1 MASPTPRTK
10 FLFMHL
16 ADPNKAP
23 VKGSGR
29 SKSEVGRMMQRP
41 AGQEDLGDHE
51 VLSGAE
57 IDPVLRN
64 ILGMGGGGRL
74 RDVEEEEEE
83 DEEDEEGEDEDE
95 DGEEGEDEDDEEEGE
110 DEEGEEEDEAESDSD
125 DSRVRR
131 RGGGMRPRSSRQ
143 VVRGGRHARSLRSA
157 WGYGRV
163 SGGGVDDYDD
173 NDDDNLGSSSAAASL
188 ELNRRI
194 LSAAG
199 ISASKT
205 SVFASAPGS
214 SSSAAAPGANLFGHH
229 HQQQQQPPSSA
240 LVPAAATYSAKRAVL
255 KEEREKKI
263 EKRMMEMVH
272 KGSMPPE
279 LLLDEELARGSK
291 MDADNFEDDPDAYD
305 TDELLG
311 SDASSIS
318 STDEER
324 DDEEVCARRDRRR
337 AKRRSKKS
345 KVLRRRKRDAWN
357 KKRRDIELA
366 KSRYYDDMID
376 QLVIDNPALRPPHV
390 SADLETKRSFVDR
403 ATAENMTRSKIEQMA
418 RWIRLVAVVVEN
430 LGMISG
436 FLMLD
441 GLSAAIDQELRKPE
455 MQPIIA
461 QLARKYLRRGPSSP
475 EWALAI
481 MFLGSVGTIHAINVR
496 NHEAQQSS
504 AGNGSATGPGSSKFG
519 KFFAG
524 ATKIAKAMGFF
535 GGGGG
540 EGGGGGGGG
549 GGNGSGSGSGS
560 GGGAVTV
567 GGGGAL
573 AEQERLAA
581 ARNINSRYTP
591 VPQQKQ
597 RAAPAQIQPPAPST
611 GRQAPSPSSSSE
623 DDDDQDISL
632 SAAPWNQ

>member
-1 MASPTPRTK
+1 MSVASPTPRTK

-23 VKGSGR
+23 VKGEGR
-29 SKSEVGRMMQRP
+29 RRSEVGRMLRRP
-41 AGQEDLGDHE
+41 AGQEDLGDFN
-51 VLSGAE
+51 GAE

-64 ILGMGGGGRL
+64 ILGFGGGG
-74 RDVEEEEEE
+74 DGGGGEGMAGEDGEDGVEDDGGEDDGGEE
-83 DEEDEEGEDEDE
+83 DEVDDE
-95 DGEEGEDEDDEEEGE
+95 DGQGADEEFDDEQE
-110 DEEGEEEDEAESDSD
+110 DTSD
-125 DSRVRR
+125 DEGSGSRMGSG
-131 RGGGMRPRSSRQ
+131 RGNGG
-143 VVRGGRHARSLRSA
+143 
-157 WGYGRV
+157 V
-163 SGGGVDDYDD
+163 SGSRNVSRMQKG
-173 NDDDNLGSSSAAASL
+173 LRHGSSSRHSAPRGMRRVWGSRHFDDENSRMSSPLRGGPARF
-188 ELNRRI
+188 ELDRRI

-199 ISASKT
+199 IHATGTISS
-205 SVFASAPGS
+205 SASAPKTLALFGNSRSHGS
-214 SSSAAAPGANLFGHH
+214 SHDSPA
-229 HQQQQQPPSSA
+229 
-240 LVPAAATYSAKRAVL
+240 PAASQERSEVHGMSYSSKRAAL
-255 KEEREKKI
+255 KEDREKKI
-263 EKRMMEMVH
+263 EKRMLEMVH

-291 MDADNFEDDPDAYD
+291 MDADTFEGDPDAYD

-311 SDASSIS
+311 SDVSSIS
-318 STDEER
+318 STDEEN
-324 DDEEVCARRDRRR
+324 DSEEVCARRDRRR

-345 KVLRRRKRDAWN
+345 KLLRKRKRDAWA

-376 QLVIDNPALRPPHV
+376 QLVLDNPALRPPHV

-441 GLSAAIDQELRKPE
+441 GLSSAIDQELRKPE

-496 NHEAQQSS
+496 SHEAQQAT
-504 AGNGSATGPGSSKFG
+504 AGNGSATGPSSSKFG

-535 GGGGG
+535 GS
-540 EGGGGGGGG
+540 
-549 GGNGSGSGSGS
+549 GNESGAHES
-560 GGGAVTV
+560 GGSI
-567 GGGGAL
+567 

-581 ARNINSRYTP
+581 ARNVNARYTP
-591 VPQQKQ
+591 TALHLPQKQ
-597 RAAPAQIQPPAPST
+597 LHQALPTPIPS
-611 GRQAPSPSSSSE
+611 RKPSSLAPGPPPVRAQRPTSA
-623 DDDDQDISL
+623 DDDDDDDDDSQEISL
-632 SAAPWNQ
+632 NAPPWNQ

>member
-1 MASPTPRTK
+1 MLR
-10 FLFMHL
+10 
-16 ADPNKAP
+16 
-23 VKGSGR
+23 
-29 SKSEVGRMMQRP
+29 RP
-41 AGQEDLGDHE
+41 AGQEDLGDFN
-51 VLSGAE
+51 GAE

-64 ILGMGGGGRL
+64 ILGIGKGSGGGDGGSQEL
-74 RDVEEEEEE
+74 AEQEEEELVEQEEEDADEELGDIDEEELREAE
-83 DEEDEEGEDEDE
+83 DEEDEDD
-95 DGEEGEDEDDEEEGE
+95 DDEDDELREA
-110 DEEGEEEDEAESDSD
+110 DDEAVELRETSGG
-125 DSRVRR
+125 RR
-131 RGGGMRPRSSRQ
+131 RGMRQ
-143 VVRGGRHARSLRSA
+143 VFGSRHFNHSPAAPRYLSSA
-157 WGYGRV
+157 SPSY
-163 SGGGVDDYDD
+163 
-173 NDDDNLGSSSAAASL
+173 SSSARL
-188 ELNRRI
+188 ELDRRI

-199 ISASKT
+199 FT
-205 SVFASAPGS
+205 HQRPVS
-214 SSSAAAPGANLFGHH
+214 SSSSSLALFGKPEKVVEVKGGAEG
-229 HQQQQQPPSSA
+229 QPVERMMRSYSS
-240 LVPAAATYSAKRAVL
+240 KRAAL

-291 MDADNFEDDPDAYD
+291 MDADTFEGDPDAYD

-311 SDASSIS
+311 SDVSSIS
-318 STDEER
+318 STDEEN
-324 DDEEVCARRDRRR
+324 DSEEVCARRDRRR
-337 AKRRSKKS
+337 QKRRSKKA
-345 KVLRRRKRDAWN
+345 KVLRKRKRDTWA

-376 QLVIDNPALRPPHV
+376 QLVLDNPALRPPHV

-441 GLSAAIDQELRKPE
+441 GLSVAIDQELRKPE

-496 NHEAQQSS
+496 NHEAQQAT
-504 AGNGSATGPGSSKFG
+504 AGNGSATGPSSSKFG

-540 EGGGGGGGG
+540 
-549 GGNGSGSGSGS
+549 GGNESGVGA
-560 GGGAVTV
+560 GAVDS
-567 GGGGAL
+567 
-573 AEQERLAA
+573 QERLAA
-581 ARNINSRYTP
+581 ARNVNSRYTP
-591 VPQQKQ
+591 TTST
-597 RAAPAQIQPPAPST
+597 APRPPLPASRSPPT
-611 GRQAPSPSSSSE
+611 TTTLQAE
-623 DDDDQDISL
+623 DDDDDDDDDGREISL
-632 SAAPWNQ
+632 NAPPWNQ